1 MLLSALVAASLGLV
15 RSGETRMLLLLGLI
29 LFLGAQQGVIL
40 WMLGHAQL
48 GLNPITALAVFGL
61 GASIF
66 TLGAA
71 FAMNRTVNELD
82 RAEALHWE
90 NMEGVRGLTDLAARR
105 ETSLEDR
112 LPVLLEMSCKR
123 LGLAIGLVTQVR
135 TDRYEVL
142 FIRAPEDFPVFKG
155 STFDLSETHAARTIQ
170 CDRPVAVQS
179 LQEAHWLERPGRSAL
194 GFEAYLG
201 AAIHVGDEVFGTL
214 EFASLKPRNERFSAS
229 HKDLLVLM
237 AQWIGTELERNTVA
251 QSPSPPPPRAAA
263 RRVRARPRKIP
274 DTPVLHLNAVL
285 ERLEHRIQR
294 VVSPRANVVVKLAS
308 GLEPARDLRLPIDA
322 IILSLVRKAAESM
335 DPGGNLTITTSNLEL
350 AGRDPDVMRP
360 VAPNRYVTLAVH
372 SPGGGINADALARV
386 FDSEE
391 EAVDG
396 HTAARAAEGR
406 MPLSAAYRIL
416 QRAGGDL
423 SVEVDPAL
431 GTTFVVFLPLANQ
444 PSPEATPQPDGEAP
458 EIEPAAP
465 PPTH

>member
-1 MLLSALVAASLGLV
+1 VLVSALVAAALGLA
-15 RSGETRMLLLLGLI
+15 RSGETRVVLLLGMI
-29 LFLGAQQGVIL
+29 LLLGAQQGFVL
-40 WMLGHAQL
+40 WIFGHAQL
-48 GLNPITALAVFGL
+48 GLNPITAVSVLGL
-61 GASIF
+61 GASIL

-71 FAMNRTVNELD
+71 LAMNRTVSELD

-123 LGLAIGLVTQVR
+123 LGLAIGMVTRVR
-135 TDRYEVL
+135 TDRFEVL

-155 STFDLSETHAARTIQ
+155 STFDLGETHAARTIQ

-194 GFEAYLG
+194 GYEAYLG
-201 AAIHVGDEVFGTL
+201 AVIHVGNEVFGTL
-214 EFASLKPRNERFSAS
+214 EFASLEPRGQRFTAS

-237 AQWIGTELERNTVA
+237 AQWIGTELDRESVA
-251 QSPSPPPPRAAA
+251 QSPSPPAPRAAA
-263 RRVRARPRKIP
+263 RRVRVRPRKIP
-274 DTPVLHLNAVL
+274 DAPVLHLNAVL

-294 VVSPRANVVVKLAS
+294 VVGPRANVVVKLES
-308 GLEPARDLRLPIDA
+308 GLEAARDLRLPIDA
-322 IILSLVRKAAESM
+322 IILSLVRRAAESM
-335 DPGGNLTITTSNLEL
+335 DPGGSLTITTSNLEL
-350 AGRDPDVMRP
+350 AAPDPDEMRP

-386 FDSEE
+386 FDSEQ

-396 HTAARAAEGR
+396 HAAARAAEGR

-423 SVEVDPAL
+423 SVEVDPDL

-444 PSPEATPQPDGEAP
+444 PTPEATPQPDGEAP
-458 EIEPAAP
+458 EIGPAALP
-465 PPTH
+465 PID

>member
-1 MLLSALVAASLGLV
+1 VLLTAFLAAAIGLM
-15 RSGETRMLLLLGLI
+15 RSGETRMILLLGLI
-29 LFLGAQQGVIL
+29 VFLGAQQGVVL

-48 GLNPITALAVFGL
+48 GLNPITALAVLGL
-61 GASIF
+61 GASML

-71 FAMNRTVNELD
+71 LAMNRTVSELD

-123 LGLAIGLVTQVR
+123 LGLSIGLVTRVR
-135 TDRYEVL
+135 TDGYEVL

-155 STFDLSETHAARTIQ
+155 STFDLGETHAARTIQ

-201 AAIHVGDEVFGTL
+201 AAIYVGNEVFGTL
-214 EFASLKPRNERFSAS
+214 EFASLEPRDERFTAS

-237 AQWIGTELERNTVA
+237 AQWIGTELERETVA
-251 QSPSPPPPRAAA
+251 ESASPPAPRATA
-263 RRVRARPRKIP
+263 RRVRVRPRKIP

-285 ERLEHRIQR
+285 ERLERRIQR
-294 VVSPRANVVVKLAS
+294 VVGPRADVVVKLAS
-308 GLEPARDLRLPIDA
+308 GLEPARDLHLPIDA
-322 IILSLVRKAAESM
+322 IILSLVRKAVASM

-350 AGRDPDVMRP
+350 AARDPDVMRP
-360 VAPNRYVTLAVH
+360 VAPDRYVTLAIH

-391 EAVDG
+391 DAVDG

-423 SVEVDPAL
+423 SVEVDPTL
-431 GTTFVVFLPLANQ
+431 GTTFIVFLPLANQ
-444 PSPEATPQPDGEAP
+444 PTPEATPQPDGEAL
-458 EIEPAAP
+458 EIAPAAP
-465 PPTH
+465 PPPY

>member
-1 MLLSALVAASLGLV
+1 MLLSALVVATLGLV
-15 RSGETRMLLLLGLI
+15 RSGETRLVVLLGLI
-29 LFLGAQQGVIL
+29 LFLAAQQGVVL
-40 WMLGHAQL
+40 WILGHAQL
-48 GLNPITALAVFGL
+48 GLNPITTLAVLGL
-61 GASIF
+61 GASIL

-71 FAMNRTVNELD
+71 LAMNRTVNELD

-112 LPVLLEMSCKR
+112 MPVLLEMTCKR
-123 LGLAIGLVTQVR
+123 LGLAIGLVTRIR

-142 FIRAPEDFPVFKG
+142 FLRAPEDFPVFKG
-155 STFDLSETHAARTIQ
+155 SSFDLGETHAARTIQ

-201 AAIHVGDEVFGTL
+201 TAIYVGNEVFGTL
-214 EFASLKPRNERFSAS
+214 EFASLEPRSERFTAS

-237 AQWIGTELERNTVA
+237 AQWIGTEMERDTVA
-251 QSPSPPPPRAAA
+251 QISSPPPPRAAA
-263 RRVRARPRKIP
+263 RRVRVRPRKIP

-285 ERLEHRIQR
+285 ERLERRIQR
-294 VVSPRANVVVKLAS
+294 VLGPRVNVVVKLAP
-308 GLEPARDLRLPIDA
+308 GLEPARDLHLPIDA

-444 PSPEATPQPDGEAP
+444 PTPEASPQPGGEAS

-465 PPTH
+465 PPTY

>member
-1 MLLSALVAASLGLV
+1 MVVLLA
-15 RSGETRMLLLLGLI
+15 LI
-29 LFLGAQQGVIL
+29 LFLAAQQGVVL
-40 WMLGHAQL
+40 WIFGHAQL
-48 GLNPITALAVFGL
+48 GPNPITTLAVFGL
-61 GASIF
+61 GASIL

-71 FAMNRTVNELD
+71 LAMKRTVSELD
-82 RAEALHWE
+82 RAETLHWE
-90 NMEGVRGLTDLAARR
+90 SMEGVRGLTDLVSRR
-105 ETSLEDR
+105 EASLDDR

-123 LGLAIGLVTQVR
+123 LGLAVGLVARVR
-135 TDRYEVL
+135 ADRYEVL

-155 STFDLSETHAARTIQ
+155 SSFDLGETHAARTIQ
-170 CDRPVAVQS
+170 CDRPVAVHS
-179 LQEAHWLERPGRSAL
+179 LQEAHWLERSGRSAL

-201 AAIHVGDEVFGTL
+201 AAIHVGNEVFGTL
-214 EFASLKPRNERFSAS
+214 EFASLEPRSERFTAS

-237 AQWIGTELERNTVA
+237 AQWIGTELERETVT
-251 QSPSPPPPRAAA
+251 QVHSPAAPRAAA
-263 RRVRARPRKIP
+263 RRVRVSPQKIP
-274 DTPVLHLNAVL
+274 DTPVLHLNAVV

-294 VVSPRANVVVKLAS
+294 VVGPRASVVVKLAS

-335 DPGGNLTITTSNLEL
+335 NHGGNLTITTSNLEL
-350 AGRDPDVMRP
+350 AARDPDVMRP
-360 VAPNRYVTLAVH
+360 AAPDRYVTVAVH
-372 SPGGGINADALARV
+372 SSGVAVDADALARV
-386 FDSEE
+386 FDSEP

-444 PSPEATPQPDGEAP
+444 PTPEANPHPEGEAP

-465 PPTH
+465 PPAY